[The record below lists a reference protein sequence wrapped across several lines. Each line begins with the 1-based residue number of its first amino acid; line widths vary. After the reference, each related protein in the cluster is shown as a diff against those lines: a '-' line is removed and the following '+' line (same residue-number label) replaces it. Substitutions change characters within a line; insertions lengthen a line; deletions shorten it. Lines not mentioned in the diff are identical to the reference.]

1 MKVIICGA
9 GQVGHNIARSL
20 VREENDITV
29 IDQSEDLIRKL
40 SESLEIKGLIGYA
53 SHPDVLEQAGA
64 ADADMLIAVT
74 ASDEVNMVACQVA
87 HALFN
92 VPTKIAR
99 VRHQGYLQPMWADLF
114 SRENLPIDVIISPEL
129 EVARAIGRRL
139 KVPGAT
145 DVIPFAGDRVY
156 LVSLKAEASC
166 PVVNTPLSQLTELFP
181 DLTLRIVSIIRG
193 DRMIVPTPR
202 DQIIAG
208 DQIYFVADR
217 DHVPRAM
224 AIFGFEEREARRII
238 VVGGGNIGLFLVS
251 QLEKLQPRLNIK
263 LIQADR
269 HRAERIADQLTH
281 SLVLSGSG
289 LDPDLL
295 GDANTGGAETIVTVT
310 NDDESNILSALL
322 AKRMGCKRAMAL
334 VNNPTY
340 PPLISSLGVDVVINP
355 RAVTVSRILQ
365 HVRRG
370 RIHAVYSLQDG
381 GGEIIEADALETS
394 PLVGR
399 PLRETGLPQGVII
412 GAVVREGKVIAPDGD
427 TVIKARDRI
436 VLFALADSIRKVEKL
451 FSVRLEFF

>member
-1 MKVIICGA
+1 
-9 GQVGHNIARSL
+9 
-20 VREENDITV
+20 
-29 IDQSEDLIRKL
+29 
-40 SESLEIKGLIGYA
+40 
-53 SHPDVLEQAGA
+53 
-64 ADADMLIAVT
+64 
-74 ASDEVNMVACQVA
+74 
-87 HALFN
+87 
-92 VPTKIAR
+92 
-99 VRHQGYLQPMWADLF
+99 MWADLF

-156 LVSLKAEASC
+156 LVSLKADASC
-166 PVVNTPLSQLTELFP
+166 PPVVNTPLSQLTELFP

-193 DRMIVPTPR
+193 DRMIVPTPAR
-202 DQIIAG
+202 PDHRRRSDLFRWPIVSTCRGRWRSSASKSARHAG
-208 DQIYFVADR
+208 SSWW
-217 DHVPRAM
+217 
-224 AIFGFEEREARRII
+224 
-238 VVGGGNIGLFLVS
+238 GGGNIGLFLVS

-263 LIQADR
+263 LIEADR

-399 PLRETGLPQGVII
+399 PLRGNRPAARRYHWRGGPRGQGDCPRWRHGDQGSGPDRALCAGRQHPQSREAVLRPPRILLIHPRLNRPDPEPRPRMTMTAPVTGIDNAEAFARLG
-412 GAVVREGKVIAPDGD
+412 RPD
-427 TVIKARDRI
+427 A
-436 VLFALADSIRKVEKL
+436 VLFDWDHTLVDCL
-451 FSVRLEFF
+451 GGDFSPPITMS

>member
-9 GQVGHNIARSL
+9 GQVGYNIARSL
-20 VREENDITV
+20 AREDNDITV

-40 SESLEIKGLIGYA
+40 SESLDIKGLIGYA

-156 LVSLKAEASC
+156 LVSLKADAAC
-166 PVVNTPLSQLTELFP
+166 PVVNTPLAQLTELFP
-181 DLTLRIVSIIRG
+181 DLTLRIVAIIRG
-193 DRMIVPTPR
+193 DRMMVPTPR
-202 DQIIAG
+202 DQILPG

-217 DHVPRAM
+217 EHVPRAM
-224 AIFGFEEREARRII
+224 AIFGFEEREARRIV
-238 VVGGGNIGLFLVS
+238 VVGGGNIGLFLTV

-263 LIQADR
+263 LIEADR
-269 HRAERIADQLTH
+269 HRAERIADRLSH

-295 GDANTGGAETIVTVT
+295 GDANISHAETIVTVT

-322 AKRMGCKRAMAL
+322 AKRLGCKRAMAL

-370 RIHAVYSLQDG
+370 RIHAVYSLHDG

-399 PLRETGLPQGVII
+399 PLRDTALPPGVII
-412 GAVVREGKVIAPDGD
+412 GAVVRDGKVMAPDGD
-427 TVIKARDRI
+427 TIIKVRDRI